1 MVCLR
6 SGTGQLR
13 QEPIRDARAVRES
26 TEYQSPNPLQT
37 LEFVNLF
44 KRPTLLMV
52 SLSLSFSPPS
62 SPLPSLFTRKVCWLL
77 LPHLADEETES
88 RDHRGQIRQTSRG
101 RFCCSRN
108 KSRVQAE
115 NDAPSRG
122 HSRGCNAEVI
132 YRDVSRTERTCKGG
146 RCTQVPAAQEAT
158 VLLLCP

>member
-13 QEPIRDARAVRES
+13 QEPIRDARAIPES

-52 SLSLSFSPPS
+52 SLSLFLS
-62 SPLPSLFTRKVCWLL
+62 SLLPLSSSLSLSLFTARKVCWLL

-101 RFCCSRN
+101 RFCCSLN

-115 NDAPSRG
+115 NDARSRG

-132 YRDVSRTERTCKGG
+132 
-146 RCTQVPAAQEAT
+146 
-158 VLLLCP
+158 